1 MIEAVRKKLFSG
13 QYSLRADEQEVAV
26 LKIACRKAELKYA
39 KSRYTMRMQGWLNQK
54 HILEGDA
61 IRIVQSANSGVF
73 RTFRQLEYADK
84 RYEIKVASGRNLHSS
99 VYNSI
104 EIYDGTKKIGSVR
117 SQDWLQKRVFIDLP
131 YDWPIPVQAFIFWIG
146 LPLMSPG

>member
-1 MIEAVRKKLFSG
+1 
-13 QYSLRADEQEVAV
+13 
-26 LKIACRKAELKYA
+26 
-39 KSRYTMRMQGWLNQK
+39 MRMQGWLNQK

-84 RYEIKVASGRNLHSS
+84 RYEIKVASKRSLNSS

-104 EIYDGTKKIGSVR
+104 EIYDSTKRVVSVS
-117 SQDWLQKRVFIDLP
+117 SQDWLQKKIFIDLP
-131 YDWPIPVQAFIFWIG
+131 CDWPLPIQAFIFWAG

>member
-13 QYSLRADEQEVAV
+13 QYSLRADDQEVAV

-84 RYEIKVASGRNLHSS
+84 RYEIKVASKRGLDRS

-104 EIYDGTKKIGSVR
+104 EIYDSAKIVGSVS
-117 SQDWLQKRVFIDLP
+117 SQDWLQNKIVIDLP
-131 YDWPIPVQAFIFWIG
+131 CDWPIPIQAFIFWAG